1 MQSVWFS
8 ALLAASLLILS
19 ACGGAPAEARNEPAA
34 ATAPPVDPATL
45 GSISGKIAFTGP
57 KPKPM
62 PLSMDATPAC
72 GRQHKGPVYAE
83 DAVINS
89 NGTLRNAFVYI
100 KAGLPQGAA
109 YPPPATPVKLDQAGC
124 IYTPR
129 VLGVMVNQ
137 TLEIHNSDDV
147 NHNVHPMPKINREWN
162 ESQPPKGAVKIKS
175 FPAEEVPPILFKCN
189 VHPWMRAWVG
199 VVSHPFFAVTNE
211 DGTFTLKDLPPGDYT
226 LAAWHER
233 FGVQEVSIKVEPK
246 QNQTADFTFQG

>member
-109 YPPPATPVKLDQAGC
+109 YPTPATPVKLDQAGC